1 MPAKSKSTSPQSAV
15 DPDAAIR
22 ARAYLLWEADGR
34 PDGRAEHYWQL
45 AQAAPAPAR
54 PKRANGAKAAAPEPE
69 KKLRKKAKA
78 S

>member
-1 MPAKSKSTSPQSAV
+1 LPIKSKSTSPA
-15 DPDAAIR
+15 DTAEADAIR

-45 AQAAPAPAR
+45 AEAASGTAK
-54 PKRANGAKAAAPEPE
+54 PKRASSTKAAEPAPE
-69 KKLRKKAKA
+69 KKRKKVKA